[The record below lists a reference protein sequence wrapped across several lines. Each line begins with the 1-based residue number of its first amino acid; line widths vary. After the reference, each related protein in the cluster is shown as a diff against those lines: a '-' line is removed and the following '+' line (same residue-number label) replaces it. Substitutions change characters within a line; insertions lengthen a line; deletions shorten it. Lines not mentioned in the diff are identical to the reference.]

1 MAYRQLAREQWVS
14 GKLVL
19 LSSDPAPVRGARP
32 EQTTDQGAWQAGVGA
47 GAGALE
53 AWPQAGEFHTRSQPT
68 NISSSQ
74 SGRWLPAESLPPHQ
88 SAALSQTDLPLTQG
102 EAPQPLQLEPDPTP
116 AQVTAKLKDFLG
128 IRLHLPAKQQQQW
141 GCSPEPSCP
150 ERFPPTP
157 GTPHQGG
164 VKGGWP
170 RRIWG

>member
-1 MAYRQLAREQWVS
+1 M
-14 GKLVL
+14 
-19 LSSDPAPVRGARP
+19 
-32 EQTTDQGAWQAGVGA
+32 GV

-74 SGRWLPAESLPPHQ
+74 SGRRLPAESLPPHQ
-88 SAALSQTDLPLTQG
+88 AAALSQTDLPLTQG

-150 ERFPPTP
+150 ERFPRPRNPTP
-157 GTPHQGG
+157 GGCQRRLAQEDMGPMKAKSIQLSLPMRPRQGRHG
-164 VKGGWP
+164 A
-170 RRIWG
+170 